1 MGGCCRA
8 IVLFVLFT
16 LFSFTHDAHMEGVG
30 TASSYIE
37 RFNDGNPPR
46 GITPDDTYDE
56 SLIEEKKPYI
66 QREVRVEGNDAL
78 KVYLYLNPVDESIVF
93 VRLDETLA
101 ADDTDS
107 VLPDMNT
114 YLYTTFFPD
123 AEEENAS
130 CVKTNIQKMC
140 DDANT
145 NATITVQQGYFAG
158 YSCYMVSSAKMFR
171 SLIYAMS
178 GSASSHFNL
187 TGYLYD

>member
-1 MGGCCRA
+1 M
-8 IVLFVLFT
+8 
-16 LFSFTHDAHMEGVG
+16 
-30 TASSYIE
+30 
-37 RFNDGNPPR
+37 
-46 GITPDDTYDE
+46 
-56 SLIEEKKPYI
+56 
-66 QREVRVEGNDAL
+66 RVEGNDAL
-78 KVYLYLNPVDESIVF
+78 KVYLYLNPVDESVVF

-178 GSASSHFNL
+178 GSSSSHFNL